1 MKKENKILL
10 LELLLFILYCFTS
23 YKTQQGFIDSSYSWW
38 FTLSVLLAAL
48 IVIDKRK
55 WFMK

>member
-55 WFMK
+55 WFTK